1 MMFLLLTAM
10 LVAVAPSMLLTW
22 ASVSWFRN
30 TIQGRSQQKMK
41 KTGLPMK
48 ETLRRIERQLI
59 VMEPIHQEKGELNEW
74 SSGNQHQIECETQ
87 GILLCEVH
95 LLRAYARS
103 LPLQNSTRARFL
115 EDIRDLENP
124 SLTNEQKI
132 QTIARMSRFWKF
144 LS

>member
-1 MMFLLLTAM
+1 
-10 LVAVAPSMLLTW
+10 MLLTW
-22 ASVSWFRN
+22 ASVSWFKN
-30 TIQGRSQQKMK
+30 AIQGRSRQKMK
-41 KTGLPMK
+41 RTGIPMK

-59 VMEPIHQEKGELNEW
+59 VMEPIQKEEGELNEW
-74 SSGNQHQIECETQ
+74 GNSSSNQHQIECETQ